1 MKSTIEHRRR
11 KFPRGAVWMGV
22 AAAACLCVA
31 PAPAKDLKVLM
42 IGNSFSICVLKQW
55 PAVAAA
61 AGDRLDLASLYIG
74 GCPLDRHSD
83 NIDRAGD
90 PAFLPYA
97 FSYNYA
103 SVTDQASASV
113 AKLGKKTN
121 IPQALA
127 ADRWDVVTIQQ
138 ASGKSP
144 FAETYEPYAGKI
156 VAKIRELAPQAEIV
170 VQETWSYSPYD
181 PRLAKWKMTPADMH
195 AALRKAYRQLAAHY
209 GFRVIPVGDAVQL
222 FRTRLPVSYESV
234 LSAKEI
240 AALKE
245 PDVPKFFGDVVGRS
259 SWQTTKKEGH
269 HLAFDRSHLNP
280 QGHYLQ
286 ALVWQA
292 KLFGTDVTA
301 VGYRPDYVTEANA
314 KLMRRCAM
322 DAVRDDLLSGK

>member
-1 MKSTIEHRRR
+1 MKSTSEQRRR
-11 KFPRGAVWMGV
+11 KFLWRTAWTGV
-22 AAAACLCVA
+22 AAAACLCAA
-31 PAPAKDLKVLM
+31 PASAKELKVLM
-42 IGNSFSICVLKQW
+42 IGNSFSICVLKEW

-74 GCPLDRHSD
+74 GCPLDRHSG

-90 PAFLPYA
+90 PSFLPYG

-103 SVTDQASASV
+103 SVADQASAPV

-127 ADRWDVVTIQQ
+127 ADRWDIVTIQQ

-144 FAETYEPYAGKI
+144 FAETYEPYAGKVI
-156 VAKIRELAPQAEIV
+156 AKIRELAPQAEIV

-181 PRLAKWKMTPADMH
+181 SRLAKWKMTPAEMH
-195 AALRKAYRQLAAHY
+195 AALRKAYHQLAARY
-209 GFRVIPVGDAVQL
+209 GFRIIPVGDAVQL
-222 FRTRLPVSYESV
+222 FRTRLPVSYETV

-245 PDVPKFFGDVVGRS
+245 PDVPKFFGDVVGS
-259 SWQTTKKEGH
+259 ASWRTKGKEGR

-286 ALVWQA
+286 ALVWQT

-301 VGYRPDYVTEANA
+301 VGYRPAYVTEANA

-322 DAVRDDLLSGK
+322 DAVRGDLQAGK